1 MFIREKNS
9 GSNVYLQIVEG
20 IRENGKVRQRV
31 IGTLGRLDHLQQSGK
46 LDALLASGAKFSDK
60 ISVIGDYKKG
70 VLSECGTKKIGPTMV
85 FGRLWKQTGIQ
96 QCLQS
101 LLEER
106 RFQFDVHGAIFLT
119 VLHRL
124 LDPGSDR
131 AANKWKDDYAFCDS
145 ISQLDLHQ
153 LYRAMAWLGESLE
166 EEGQKGR
173 TPFAPRCIKDLVEEN
188 LFLMRRELFTEVALV
203 FFDTTSIYFEGQGGQ
218 TLGRYGKS
226 KDSRP
231 DLKQMVVGLVLD
243 GQGRPIC
250 CELWPGNTAD
260 VKTLLPVVDR
270 LSGKFRVTDIC
281 IVADRGMISNETV
294 QALETRKVGYIL
306 GARMRAQKEVR
317 DEVLGD
323 AGGYR
328 LVYPPRR
335 CAKDQ
340 SPLEVKEVWVDNR
353 RYVVCVNE
361 EQTRKDAR
369 DRANIVEALQKQL
382 KRGDK
387 SLVGN
392 RGYRKFLRPLQNGFE
407 IDLDKVDKESR
418 YDGKWVLRTNTD
430 MATDKVALTYK
441 MLWMVEQLFR
451 NIKSLLDTRPIFHK
465 WDETIR
471 GHVFC
476 SFLALVLMR
485 ELQDR
490 MEAKG
495 FGEAEWA
502 DVIRNLD
509 DLHQTEVRSEDG
521 KRFRIRSELKGWCGK
536 TFQAAAVA
544 IPATITMVKCEEAL

>member
-1 MFIREKNS
+1 MFLRQKVS
-9 GSNVYLQIVEG
+9 GPNVYLQIVEG
-20 IRENGKVRQRV
+20 MRENGKVRQRV
-31 IGTLGRLDHLQQSGK
+31 ICTLGRLDDLQQSGK
-46 LDALLASGAKFSDK
+46 LDALLASGTKFSDK
-60 ISVIGDYKKG
+60 ISIIGEYKKG
-70 VLSECGTKKIGPTMV
+70 GLAERGTKKIGPALV
-85 FGRLWKQTGIQ
+85 FSRLWKETGIE
-96 QCLQS
+96 QCLRS
-101 LLEER
+101 LLQER
-106 RFQFDVHGAIFLT
+106 RFQFDVQGAIFMT

-131 AANKWKDDYAFCDS
+131 AASKWKDDYAFSES

-153 LYRAMAWLGESLE
+153 LYRAMAWLGESLDC
-166 EEGQKGR
+166 EGQQGR
-173 TPFAPRCIKDLVEEN
+173 TPYAPRCVKDLVEEN
-188 LFLMRRELFTEVALV
+188 LFLARRQLFTQVALV
-203 FFDTTSIYFEGQGGQ
+203 FFDTTSIYFEGKGGQ
-218 TLGRYGKS
+218 TLGKHGKS
-226 KDSRP
+226 KDHRP

-270 LSGKFRVTDIC
+270 LGSKFRVTDIC
-281 IVADRGMISNETV
+281 IVADRGMISKETV
-294 QALETRKVGYIL
+294 QALQTRKIGYIL

-317 DEVLGD
+317 DQVLGD
-323 AGGYR
+323 TGGYQ
-328 LVYPPRR
+328 VVHPPRSY
-335 CAKDQ
+335 AKDA

-369 DRANIVEALQKQL
+369 DRAHIVEALQKQL
-382 KRGDK
+382 ERGDK

-407 IDLDKVDKESR
+407 IDSDKVDKESR
-418 YDGKWVLRTNTD
+418 YDGRWVLKTNTD

-451 NIKSLLDTRPIFHK
+451 TLKSLLETRPIFHK

-495 FGEAEWA
+495 FGQAEWA
-502 DVIRNLD
+502 DVLRDLD
-509 DLHQTEVRSEDG
+509 NLHQTEVQSEDG
-521 KRFRIRSELKGWCGK
+521 KRFAIRSELKGWCGK

-544 IPATITMVKCEEAL
+544 IPPAITMIKCDEAL